1 MLLTRN
7 NVLPVLSVRGRTK
20 ANVLEDGSLLALA
33 ADSGSPGAQRLMGAR
48 ESPPKCGAETPNKQF
63 LTRLIERFKNLDYIS
78 YFIFK

>member
-7 NVLPVLSVRGRTK
+7 NVLPVLSVRGRRAK

-63 LTRLIERFKNLDYIS
+63 LTRLIERLIDYIS